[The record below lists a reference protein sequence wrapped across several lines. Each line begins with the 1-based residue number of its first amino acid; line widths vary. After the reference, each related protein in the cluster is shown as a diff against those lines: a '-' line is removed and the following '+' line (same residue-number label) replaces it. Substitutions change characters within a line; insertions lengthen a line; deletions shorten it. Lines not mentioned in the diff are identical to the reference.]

1 MKCPWLAKQFCT
13 FHPSLHQSF
22 TKYSHIPSTIY
33 NADNQF
39 IGSNQKLWFHSEK
52 IKQFQ
57 QPFFRLTTRIFVHKG
72 NSYIWYFIV
81 TSTDFSILHNK
92 DTCKAFF
99 LKSVCIRGYSG
110 PHFLAFGLN
119 TERYS
124 SDTQHNKSN
133 LKQLYLSH
141 AF

>member
-1 MKCPWLAKQFCT
+1 MADREKREEDENTNIWISRERKELFPWKKKSIFHNYLRAIIWWINEKYGTCFFGIDEVYKIGDGWNVLG

-22 TKYSHIPSTIY
+22 TKYSHVPSTIY

-72 NSYIWYFIV
+72 QPIYLVFH
-81 TSTDFSILHNK
+81 D
-92 DTCKAFF
+92 
-99 LKSVCIRGYSG
+99 
-110 PHFLAFGLN
+110 N
-119 TERYS
+119 T
-124 SDTQHNKSN
+124 NG
-133 LKQLYLSH
+133 
-141 AF
+141 F